1 MRKSV
6 IAIIVIVLV
15 VLYMSVFVVKE
26 GERGITLRFGKVLR
40 DDENKPLVYAPGLHF
55 KIPFIESVKMLDAR
69 IQTMDNQADRFVTK
83 EKKDLIVDSYIKW
96 RISDFSRYYLA
107 TGGGDVS
114 QAEVLLKRKFSDRLR
129 SEIGRLDVKDIVTD
143 SRGRLTLSQL
153 GRLDTRLG
161 RLFADA
167 VLALMRQES
176 LKPTDVIAIGC
187 HGQTVWHEPQGEA
200 PHTLQIGDNNQIA
213 AHTGITVVGDFRR
226 RDMALGGQG
235 APLVPA
241 FHHALLA
248 HPVERRMVLNIGGIA
263 NVSLLAP
270 GQPVRGYDT
279 GPGNMLLDAWIWRQK
294 GKPYDKDAQWA
305 SEGKVLLPLL
315 QDMLSDPWFALPA
328 PKSTGREYFNYG
340 WLEQHMARYPGLR
353 GEDVQATLA
362 ELTAVTIS
370 EQVLLSGGCE
380 RLLVCGGGARNPLLM
395 ARLAAL
401 LPGTEVS
408 TTDEAGIS
416 GDDMEALAFAW
427 LAWRTLAGLPGNL
440 PSVTGASE
448 ASVLGAIFPANPP
461 QNRS

>member
-1 MRKSV
+1 MKSGRFIGV
-6 IAIIVIVLV
+6 MSGTSLDGVDVVLAAINEDLVAQQASLTYPIPIAI
-15 VLYMSVFVVKE
+15 KE
-26 GERGITLRFGKVLR
+26 QI
-40 DDENKPLVYAPGLHF
+40 
-55 KIPFIESVKMLDAR
+55 
-69 IQTMDNQADRFVTK
+69 
-83 EKKDLIVDSYIKW
+83 
-96 RISDFSRYYLA
+96 LA
-107 TGGGDVS
+107 ICQG
-114 QAEVLLKRKFSDRLR
+114 QP
-129 SEIGRLDVKDIVTD
+129 
-143 SRGRLTLSQL
+143 LTLSQL

-167 VLALMRQES
+167 VLALMAQEK
-176 LKPTDVIAIGC
+176 LQAADIIAIGC
-187 HGQTVWHEPQGEA
+187 HGQTVWHEPTGDA
-200 PHTLQIGDNNQIA
+200 PHTMQIGDNNQLA
-213 AHTGITVVGDFRR
+213 ARTGVTVVGDFRR

-235 APLVPA
+235 AAGSCFPSCAAGASGRAPHDSQYRRDCQSLYW
-241 FHHALLA
+241 LL
-248 HPVERRMVLNIGGIA
+248 
-263 NVSLLAP
+263 

-279 GPGNMLLDAWIWRQK
+279 GPGNMLMDAWVWRQC

-305 SEGKVLLPLL
+305 SEGKIVLPLL

-340 WLEQHMARYPGLR
+340 WLTQHLARYPGLR
-353 GEDVQATLA
+353 AQDVQATLA
-362 ELTAVTIS
+362 ELTAVSIS

-440 PSVTGASE
+440 PSVTGASQ
-448 ASVLGAIFPANPP
+448 ATVLGAIFPANPQ
-461 QNRS
+461 QNQS

>member
-1 MRKSV
+1 MRSGRFIGV
-6 IAIIVIVLV
+6 MSGTSLDGIDV
-15 VLYMSVFVVKE
+15 VLATITENMVAQQASLTWPIPHAIKE
-26 GERGITLRFGKVLR
+26 EI
-40 DDENKPLVYAPGLHF
+40 
-55 KIPFIESVKMLDAR
+55 
-69 IQTMDNQADRFVTK
+69 
-83 EKKDLIVDSYIKW
+83 
-96 RISDFSRYYLA
+96 LA
-107 TGGGDVS
+107 ICQGQS
-114 QAEVLLKRKFSDRLR
+114 
-129 SEIGRLDVKDIVTD
+129 
-143 SRGRLTLSQL
+143 LTLSQL

-448 ASVLGAIFPANPP
+448 ARCWAPFFRLTRRRIGVN
-461 QNRS
+461 

>member
-1 MRKSV
+1 MRSGRFIGV
-6 IAIIVIVLV
+6 MSGTSLDGIDV
-15 VLYMSVFVVKE
+15 VLATITENMVAQQASLTWPIPHAIKE
-26 GERGITLRFGKVLR
+26 EI
-40 DDENKPLVYAPGLHF
+40 
-55 KIPFIESVKMLDAR
+55 
-69 IQTMDNQADRFVTK
+69 
-83 EKKDLIVDSYIKW
+83 
-96 RISDFSRYYLA
+96 LA
-107 TGGGDVS
+107 ICQGQS
-114 QAEVLLKRKFSDRLR
+114 
-129 SEIGRLDVKDIVTD
+129 
-143 SRGRLTLSQL
+143 LTLSQL

-200 PHTLQIGDNNQIA
+200 PHTLQISDNNQIA

-235 APLVPA
+235 APLVP
-241 FHHALLA
+241 
-248 HPVERRMVLNIGGIA
+248 
-263 NVSLLAP
+263 

-279 GPGNMLLDAWIWRQK
+279 GPGNMLLDAWIWRQQ

-305 SEGKVLLPLL
+305 SEGKVMLPLL

-461 QNRS
+461 QYRS

>member
-1 MRKSV
+1 MKSGRFIGV
-6 IAIIVIVLV
+6 MSGTSLDGVDV
-15 VLYMSVFVVKE
+15 VLAAINENLVAQQASLTYPIPLAIKE
-26 GERGITLRFGKVLR
+26 DI
-40 DDENKPLVYAPGLHF
+40 
-55 KIPFIESVKMLDAR
+55 
-69 IQTMDNQADRFVTK
+69 
-83 EKKDLIVDSYIKW
+83 
-96 RISDFSRYYLA
+96 LA
-107 TGGGDVS
+107 ICQG
-114 QAEVLLKRKFSDRLR
+114 QQ
-129 SEIGRLDVKDIVTD
+129 
-143 SRGRLTLSQL
+143 LTLSQL

-167 VLALMRQES
+167 VQALMAQEK
-176 LKPTDVIAIGC
+176 LQAADIIAIGC
-187 HGQTVWHEPQGEA
+187 HGQTVWHEPTGDA

-213 AHTGITVVGDFRR
+213 ARTGVTVVGDFRR

-263 NVSLLAP
+263 NLSLLAP
-270 GQPVRGYDT
+270 GVPVRGYDT
-279 GPGNMLLDAWIWRQK
+279 GPGNMLMDAWIWRQC
-294 GKPYDKDAQWA
+294 GKPFDKDAQWA
-305 SEGKVLLPLL
+305 SEGKVVLPLL

-340 WLEQHMARYPGLR
+340 WLSQYLARYPGLR
-353 GEDVQATLA
+353 AQDVQTTLA
-362 ELTAVTIS
+362 ELTAVSIS

-440 PSVTGASE
+440 PSVTGASQ
-448 ASVLGAIFPANPP
+448 ASVLGAIFPVNPP
-461 QNRS
+461 QNQS